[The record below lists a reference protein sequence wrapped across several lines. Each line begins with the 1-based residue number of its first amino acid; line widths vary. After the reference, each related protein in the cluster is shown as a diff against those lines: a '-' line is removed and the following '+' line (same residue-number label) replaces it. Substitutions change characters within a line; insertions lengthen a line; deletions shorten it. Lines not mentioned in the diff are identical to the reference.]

1 MHPRV
6 EEILARANDIQRKYV
21 QARFLHPNTAAAAR
35 AIGIHRSTPS
45 KWDNLEELEE
55 AVTLADISTIAAAK
69 ERLEEMIPAA
79 LDALE
84 RAAKSKGGTSVA
96 AARAILDRAGLPAQS
111 SVDVTS
117 GGERLQP
124 ISFVEIVPPD
134 ADGP

>member
-55 AVTLADISTIAAAK
+55 AVVLADISTIAAAK

-84 RAAKSKGGTSVA
+84 RAARSKGGTSVA

-111 SVDVTS
+111 NVDVTS
-117 GGERLQP
+117 GGEP
-124 ISFVEIVPPD
+124 IRATIYIPD
-134 ADGP
+134 NGRD

>member
-111 SVDVTS
+111 NVDVTS
-117 GGERLQP
+117 GGEP
-124 ISFVEIVPPD
+124 IRATIYIPD
-134 ADGP
+134 NGRD

>member
-1 MHPRV
+1 VHPRV

-45 KWDNLEELEE
+45 KWPNLEELEE
-55 AVTLADISTIAAAK
+55 AVVLADISTIAAAK

-111 SVDVTS
+111 NVDVTS
-117 GGERLQP
+117 GGEP
-124 ISFVEIVPPD
+124 IRATIYIPD
-134 ADGP
+134 NGRD

>member
-1 MHPRV
+1 VHPRV

-84 RAAKSKGGTSVA
+84 RAARSKGGTSVA

-111 SVDVTS
+111 NVDVTS
-117 GGERLQP
+117 GGEP
-124 ISFVEIVPPD
+124 IRATIYIPD
-134 ADGP
+134 NGRD